1 MSSFSKEIILFFDS
15 RSDKFQAD
23 YQATQCRGWT
33 VVEREPL
40 QSVGCLYSIQAT
52 RDKGLGSERK
62 ERTRRDTF
70 RKENAQPSAQ

>member
-33 VVEREPL
+33 GVEREPL
-40 QSVGCLYSIQAT
+40 QSVGCLYNIQAT
-52 RDKGLGSERK
+52 RDKALGSERK

-70 RKENAQPSAQ
+70 RKENA